1 MERLKNSL
9 GHLEAP
15 VCPNCHL
22 GMRWFRSEL
31 VQDDAQPLIAHLF
44 VCPNC
49 KSAQRR
55 DSKAEP
61 VRIPPEKLLS
71 PRLRVVG

>member
-1 MERLKNSL
+1 MERLRDSL
-9 GHLEAP
+9 AELEAP
-15 VCPNCHL
+15 VCPNCHV
-22 GMRWFRSEL
+22 GMKWFRSEL
-31 VQDDAQPLIAHLF
+31 VQDDVQPLIAHLF

-55 DSKAEP
+55 DSKVEA
-61 VRIPPEKLLS
+61 VRIPPKKLLS

>member
-1 MERLKNSL
+1 MEGLKDSL
-9 GHLEAP
+9 GQLEAP
-15 VCPNCHL
+15 VCPNCHV

-44 VCPNC
+44 ICPNC

-55 DSKAEP
+55 HSEVTP
-61 VRIPPEKLLS
+61 VRMPPEKLLS